1 MFYRHTTIIKAVFG
15 MSFSLVRQAPPT
27 VERSCY
33 ATWQKCQ
40 KGGRRKTKQCQN
52 TEAPV
57 TNKQTKK
64 KCTHDM
70 KRNVLRLWS
79 RQFSLWDHK
88 ITQGY
93 RVDNQQHNRETV
105 WSTSHRTVILSDILF
120 TLKAKTITGDNNLD
134 AAFLGKSAEE
144 LNSVTWSN
152 TSVLVFYKNT
162 HNQYTTFFVF
172 EKVRKQR

>member
-1 MFYRHTTIIKAVFG
+1 
-15 MSFSLVRQAPPT
+15 
-27 VERSCY
+27 
-33 ATWQKCQ
+33 
-40 KGGRRKTKQCQN
+40 
-52 TEAPV
+52 
-57 TNKQTKK
+57 
-64 KCTHDM
+64 M

-144 LNSVTWSN
+144 LNSVIWSN
-152 TSVLVFYKNT
+152 TSVLVFYKNPIRRHT
-162 HNQYTTFFVF
+162 INTQLFSSLKWLENEAKGSALWHVSWVKFKNRDCFTSSILD
-172 EKVRKQR
+172 